1 MLSTLKVGLLRTTGI
16 ILYQRT
22 IFNRQQG
29 NNDIINNVVDE
40 ILLNETKKVSA
51 AREAPECLE
60 SDCDKNHLYQ
70 VEK

>member
-16 ILYQRT
+16 ILYQGT

-51 AREAPECLE
+51 AREVRNFLE
-60 SDCDKNHLYQ
+60 PDYDYNNLYQ
-70 VEK
+70 V

>member
-16 ILYQRT
+16 ILYQGI

-51 AREAPECLE
+51 VREARNFWD
-60 SDCDKNHLYQ
+60 SDYDDNNLYQ
-70 VEK
+70 V